1 MGFDIRL
8 PIGLLFS
15 IIGILL
21 LLQGALTGVSDAA
34 GSRGLPVNLAWGV
47 VMLLFGAAA
56 LLLARRAGS
65 AGNGSAGNG
74 SAGDA
79 RR

>member
-15 IIGILL
+15 VIGILL
-21 LLQGALTGVSDAA
+21 LLQGALAGVSDAA
-34 GSRGLPVNLAWGV
+34 GSRGLPVNLAWGA

-65 AGNGSAGNG
+65 AGNGSAGD
-74 SAGDA
+74 AG
-79 RR
+79 R